1 MEYRE
6 SASQLDPADVRE
18 KDLKV
23 IPTVTRK
30 IRYKIKKQMETPW
43 GIGEHNRRQ
52 GTCSDFKKDDVADG
66 AGTLD
71 EIINLSSYV
80 TPQAEKQ

>member
-6 SASQLDPADVRE
+6 SASSLDPADVRE
-18 KDLKV
+18 KDSKV
-23 IPTVTRK
+23 TPTVSRK
-30 IRYKIKKQMETPW
+30 IRYKIKKQMETPAV
-43 GIGEHNRRQ
+43 
-52 GTCSDFKKDDVADG
+52 TSKKMMNDVADG

-71 EIINLSSYV
+71 EIINFSSYV